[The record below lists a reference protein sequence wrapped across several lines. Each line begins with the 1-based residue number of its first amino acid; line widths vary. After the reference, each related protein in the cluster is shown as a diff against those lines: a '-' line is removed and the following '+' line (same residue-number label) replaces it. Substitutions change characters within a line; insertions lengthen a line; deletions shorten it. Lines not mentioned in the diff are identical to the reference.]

1 LQAGGHRFDPG
12 RLHHGA
18 LPGVL
23 AMGSLAVSAA
33 LASAQAEAKAG
44 ATTVSWMFVFDV
56 TAGLGMVSRMWGCV
70 ACVVAVVTALFFGN
84 VNQVLVRLWARVTVL
99 CLRMEWRSRRLVV
112 CLTGKAVLHGTS
124 APAVGRRGFRGA
136 VNNLARRFFIAGASR
151 RQESC
156 CGRIGMCKPFG
167 GSEGCG
173 VRDFQ
178 DHPWAGFC

>member
-56 TAGLGMVSRMWGCV
+56 TAGLGMVSRMWV
-70 ACVVAVVTALFFGN
+70 ASHVWS
-84 VNQVLVRLWARVTVL
+84 LW
-99 CLRMEWRSRRLVV
+99 
-112 CLTGKAVLHGTS
+112 
-124 APAVGRRGFRGA
+124 
-136 VNNLARRFFIAGASR
+136 
-151 RQESC
+151 
-156 CGRIGMCKPFG
+156 
-167 GSEGCG
+167 
-173 VRDFQ
+173 
-178 DHPWAGFC
+178 